1 MLGFYD
7 YTVVLTYLSLLSAGS
22 GIVVSL
28 SDGGHPYWGIFF
40 LLLCGLFDAF
50 DGKVA
55 RTKKNRTQMEM
66 NYGIQIDS
74 LADVIAFGVL
84 PAVIGIALLRTSPYL
99 RGAGLFGS
107 HWTVIAIKIFL
118 YAILM
123 LYILAALIRL
133 AYFNVT
139 EEERQ
144 RTEGG
149 VRKYYTGLPVT
160 SSALIF
166 PTVMLLR
173 YLFLSLEISLDL
185 SIIYIP
191 VALLTAF
198 LFLSKIKVPKPGLRG
213 ILLMIGVGV
222 LECIVLAVCLAL
234 HINHVI

>member
-66 NYGIQIDS
+66 SYGIQIDS

-84 PAVIGIALLRTSPYL
+84 PAVIGIALLRTSPAL
-99 RGAGLFGS
+99 HGAGLFGS
-107 HWTVIAIKIFL
+107 HWTVVAIKIFL

-149 VRKYYTGLPVT
+149 TRKYYTGLPVT

-191 VALLTAF
+191 VALRTAF

-213 ILLMIGVGV
+213 ILMMIGIG
-222 LECIVLAVCLAL
+222 LIECIVLAVCLAL